1 MRWSD
6 LPPFHVWFNVEQIFE
21 ANAPWL
27 PRSRFEHE
35 SAKLGMEHWCRVLL
49 CAAMVSTRRPVW
61 TVRLT
66 RRLRFAS
73 QALRRPAAEASRR
86 WPAQLGYQPDGATIG
101 PCGCLGH
108 SKQPSTRSRRQSVTD
123 AATDERMVILH
134 LISPKKCIPL
144 LAFSIAP
151 DSE

>member
-1 MRWSD
+1 MIYLHFMFGSTSSRSLKPMPQGFPGVASSMNLPNSGWNTGAGFSFALPWSVQD
-6 LPPFHVWFNVEQIFE
+6 VQI
-21 ANAPWL
+21 
-27 PRSRFEHE
+27 
-35 SAKLGMEHWCRVLL
+35 
-49 CAAMVSTRRPVW
+49 W

-73 QALRRPAAEASRR
+73 QVLRRPAAEASHR
-86 WPAQLGYQPDGATIG
+86 WPAQLGYQPDGAIVG
-101 PCGCLGH
+101 PCGCPGH
-108 SKQPSTRSRRQSVTD
+108 SKQPGTRSGRQSVAD

-134 LISPKKCIPL
+134 LISPKKGIPL